1 MWMGT
6 HSNNPSYDY
15 ETKRSLEDFIKDN
28 QMLMGNDVVKKYGEK
43 LPFLFK
49 VLSAQKALS
58 IQAHPNKKLAKEL
71 HEKNPKE
78 YKDDNHK
85 PEMTIAITPFEGLCG
100 FRPLKE
106 VSYFLKAVKSFRK
119 LVGEDAAASFETTVD
134 DSSKSDTELKQA
146 LKDAFSSLMNAKEED
161 IKAAVKE
168 LLAQLEKEDQDFAGG
183 ESTPTPGS
191 KAFAELLPRL
201 NGQFPNDIGL
211 FVVFFLN
218 YVELQPGE
226 AMFLQADDIHAYI
239 SGGMYPASPTIPPA
253 ILTTPHRHHGMH
265 GLLRQRSPCR
275 LHTQIQ
281 RRPHP
286 HQHAHLQLRAHSR
299 AKNVTLR
306 LPLLQVQHYCPLL
319 RLQRAALRSPNRRI
333 RRREDRPQFLRLK
346 SHFRRYRR
354 AQHSYLHRG
363 PGNDQRGTQERG
375 DPRRLGVLRGCDGRG
390 CSREQQRRQAVQD
403 VPRFLRDWRGEDF
416 QRREALR
423 WWNSSSTAGPS
434 LVVKARLSL

>member
-6 HSNNPSYDY
+6 HSSNPSYDY

-106 VSYFLKAVKSFRK
+106 VSYFLKAVKSFRE
-119 LVGEDAAASFETTVD
+119 LVGEDAAAQFEATVD
-134 DSSKSDTELKQA
+134 DSSKSEAELKQA

-161 IKAAVKE
+161 IKTAAEE
-168 LLAQLEKEDQDFAGG
+168 LLAQIKKEDQGFAGG

-201 NGQFPNDIGL
+201 NSQFPNDIGL
-211 FVVFFLN
+211 FVTFFLN
-218 YVELQPGE
+218 YVKLQPGE

-239 SGGMYPASPTIPPA
+239 SGGTFPENPTFPLAKLTTTTQISWNAWPPPTTSSAPASRPNSKTSPPSPACSPTTSRPSPSKKCPPPTSPTA
-253 ILTTPHRHHGMH
+253 NSTPPPTAPTPA
-265 GLLRQRSPCR
+265 RSS
-275 LHTQIQ
+275 T
-281 RRPHP
+281 
-286 HQHAHLQLRAHSR
+286 
-299 AKNVTLR
+299 TLR
-306 LPLLQVQHYCPLL
+306 SKN
-319 RLQRAALRSPNRRI
+319 SP
-333 RRREDRPQFLRLK
+333 
-346 SHFRRYRR
+346 S
-354 AQHSYLHRG
+354 
-363 PGNDQRGTQERG
+363 
-375 DPRRLGVLRGCDGRG
+375 
-390 CSREQQRRQAVQD
+390 
-403 VPRFLRDWRGEDF
+403 
-416 QRREALR
+416 
-423 WWNSSSTAGPS
+423 
-434 LVVKARLSL
+434 

>member
-6 HSNNPSYDY
+6 HSSNPSYDY

-119 LVGEDAAASFETTVD
+119 MVGEDAAAQFEAAVE
-134 DSSKSDTELKQA
+134 DSSKSQAELKQA

-161 IKAAVKE
+161 IKAATEE
-168 LLAQLEKEDQDFAGG
+168 LLAQVKKENQDFAGG
-183 ESTPTPGS
+183 ESTPTPGG
-191 KAFAELLPRL
+191 KVFAELLPRL
-201 NGQFPNDIGL
+201 NSQFPNDIGL

-239 SGGMYPASPTIPPA
+239 SGGTYPFNPLHQIQ
-253 ILTTPHRHHGMH
+253 LTTHLSNRHNGMH
-265 GLLRQRSPCR
+265 GLLRQRRPRR
-275 LHTQIQ
+275 LHAQIQ

-286 HQHAHLQLRAHSR
+286 HQHANLQLRAHRR
-299 AKNVTLR
+299 AKNVPLR
-306 LPLLQVQHYCPLL
+306 LPLLQIQHHRAQL
-319 RLQRAALRSPNRRI
+319 RLLRAALRPSDRRI
-333 RRREDRPQFLRLK
+333 RRRENRPQLLWLK
-346 SHFRRYRR
+346 SDVR
-354 AQHSYLHRG
+354 SHRG
-363 PGNDQRGTQERG
+363 AEYCN
-375 DPRRLGVLRGCDGRG
+375 LH
-390 CSREQQRRQAVQD
+390 
-403 VPRFLRDWRGEDF
+403 
-416 QRREALR
+416 
-423 WWNSSSTAGPS
+423 
-434 LVVKARLSL
+434 